1 MSAVAQD
8 AIDSITAEVTRRWQ
22 AADPML
28 PAPGPLPAGCGAQL
42 AVSGPDGQ
50 LTAVASCEHI
60 ELAPGSLDLA
70 WSATHQFKLT
80 PRIQGPDVE
89 AGLDRLLTTWRAHL
103 AEVSGQAGEDSAAV
117 VEWPCRDVEGTAALL
132 RHGLA
137 PLGVVAARRAGR
149 SAGRNAGR
157 SAGGSAGRR
166 AGRSAGRRAG
176 RRDGRSGGADERR
189 SLPEGVTIRRAGPAD
204 IEAVLRLG
212 LEVIKFDAHF
222 GGMSGR
228 AGLDAA
234 LRPEAQAMLAGP
246 QPWTWLAERDG
257 RPVGMLAAQHPEA
270 AGWIAPMVGLAP
282 AAYNML
288 TYVAS
293 DERASGVGA
302 AMAARLHHDA
312 DAAGVT
318 VMLLH
323 YEQPNPLSAPF
334 WSQQRYRPV
343 WTSWEA
349 RPAGALR

>member
-8 AIDSITAEVTRRWQ
+8 AIDSITAQVTRRWQ
-22 AADPML
+22 AADPVL

-50 LTAVASCEHI
+50 LTGVASCEHI

-70 WSATHQFKLT
+70 WSATRQFKLT

-89 AGLDRLLTTWRAHL
+89 AGLDRLLTTWRGHL
-103 AEVSGQAGEDSAAV
+103 AEVAGQAGEDSAAV

-132 RHGLA
+132 WHGLA

-149 SAGRNAGR
+149 
-157 SAGGSAGRR
+157 R
-166 AGRSAGRRAG
+166 AGRGSGG
-176 RRDGRSGGADERR
+176 RDGRSGGEDERP
-189 SLPEGVTIRRAGPAD
+189 SLPEGVTVRRAGPAD

-212 LEVIKFDAHF
+212 LEVIRFDANF

-246 QPWTWLAERDG
+246 QPWAWLAERDG

-270 AGWIAPMVGLAP
+270 AGWIAPMIGLAP

-293 DERASGVGA
+293 EERASGVGA

-312 DAAGVT
+312 DAAGVA

-334 WSQQRYRPV
+334 WSQQRYRPI
-343 WTSWEA
+343 WTSWET

>member
-8 AIDSITAEVTRRWQ
+8 AIDGITGHVTRRWQ

-28 PAPGPLPAGCGAQL
+28 PAPGPLPADCGAQL
-42 AVSGPDGQ
+42 TVSGPDGQ
-50 LTAVASCEHI
+50 LAAVASCEHI

-70 WSATHQFKLT
+70 WSATRQFKLT

-89 AGLDRLLTTWRAHL
+89 AGLDRLLTTWREHL
-103 AEVSGQAGEDSAAV
+103 AEVAGQAGEDSAAV

-149 SAGRNAGR
+149 RADR
-157 SAGGSAGRR
+157 GGGTA
-166 AGRSAGRRAG
+166 
-176 RRDGRSGGADERR
+176 ERPA
-189 SLPEGVTIRRAGPAD
+189 LPEGVTVRRAGPAD
-204 IEAVLRLG
+204 IEAVLQLG
-212 LEVIKFDAHF
+212 LEVIRFDTHF
-222 GGMSGR
+222 GGISGR
-228 AGLDAA
+228 PGLDAA

-270 AGWIAPMVGLAP
+270 AGWIAPMVGHAP

-302 AMAARLHHDA
+302 AMVARLHHDA
-312 DAAGVT
+312 DAAGVA

-343 WTSWEA
+343 WTSWEV